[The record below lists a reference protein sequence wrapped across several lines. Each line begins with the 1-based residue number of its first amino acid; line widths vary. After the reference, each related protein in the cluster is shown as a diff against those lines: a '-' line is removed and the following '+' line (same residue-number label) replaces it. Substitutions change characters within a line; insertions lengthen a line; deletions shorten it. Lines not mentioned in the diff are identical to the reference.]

1 MAKPV
6 QPKSL
11 KPKADNAP
19 EASGGGGAPA
29 PKASGGGGGLDLKFI
44 ISLVAGLVFSIA
56 GSALT
61 LFLLGPMVLVPAITA
76 QLPKPE
82 AAAEGHGKEGGAHG
96 EHGEAGKE
104 GKGEHEKKIPVLGL
118 NLPMEEFTV
127 NLKKEATVKGNQFLR
142 TKLSLSVQVPEEQ
155 NCIVQAMEAA
165 AHHGEAAAA
174 APAEGGHGGGAP
186 AANPAEACN
195 KAFSENMT
203 PFIPTFRDIINTSL
217 MNRSS
222 SQIASLEGQ
231 EALKESVI
239 QELNLVLGGT
249 PYKVDRVNLEDFII
263 QR

>member
-11 KPKADNAP
+11 KPKADSAP
-19 EASGGGGAPA
+19 EASGGGGGS
-29 PKASGGGGGLDLKFI
+29 PKSSGGGGGLDLKFI

-76 QLPKPE
+76 QLPKVQ
-82 AAAEGHGKEGGAHG
+82 ATAEGHGKEGDADHGHGA
-96 EHGEAGKE
+96 KE
-104 GKGEHEKKIPVLGL
+104 EHEKKTPLLGL

-127 NLKKEATVKGNQFLR
+127 NLKKDASVKGNQFLR

-155 NCIVQAMEAA
+155 NCIAQAMEAA
-165 AHHGEAAAA
+165 AHHGEAAA

-186 AANPAEACN
+186 AANPTEACN
-195 KAFSENMT
+195 KSFTENMT

-217 MNRSS
+217 MNRTS